1 MDGGRRLLQTLR
13 GAAGASASSRPVF
26 AGTRADLQEDRGA
39 SISSYSAFAPRPYFA
54 GRRRGFSRS
63 HIALELLSR
72 RGVGAVLALAFLGV
86 SVAYGVAR
94 GGHYEAFTA
103 QYGTPADAFARS
115 IGLGLDQVTITG
127 SHGLTE
133 ERVLQ
138 VAGLSGKNSLLFLDI
153 ANVRERLREHS
164 LVKDVRVR
172 KLYPDQL
179 LIEFVEREPFA
190 VWQRDGQLVVVSVDG
205 YPIQE
210 FTEDHAQDM
219 PFVVGPG
226 ANQRVAEYLKIVA
239 AAGDLSSR
247 IRAGVLVGERR
258 WTIKMTNGLDVKLPE
273 SEPEVAIAQF
283 AKLNR
288 EQRIMEKDLVS
299 VDMRVPGRIYARLTE
314 EAMAAREAAMPRRK
328 KGGQS

>member
-13 GAAGASASSRPVF
+13 GAAGASASARPAF
-26 AGTRADLQEDRGA
+26 AADLSQTDRGA
-39 SISSYSAFAPRPYFA
+39 SLSSYSAFAPRAHFV
-54 GRRRGFSRS
+54 GRRRGLSRS
-63 HIALELLSR
+63 HILLQLLAR
-72 RGVGAVLALAFLGV
+72 RGVGAVMAVAFLGA
-86 SVAYGVAR
+86 SIAFGVAR
-94 GGHYEAFTA
+94 GGHYEAFVA
-103 QYGTPADAFARS
+103 QYGTPSDAFARS

-127 SHGLTE
+127 SHGLSE

-138 VAGLSGKNSLLFLDI
+138 VANLSGKNSLLFLDI
-153 ANVRERLREHS
+153 A
-164 LVKDVRVR
+164 DVRVR

-205 YPIQE
+205 FPIQD
-210 FTEDHAQDM
+210 FTEDHSQDM

-226 ANQRVAEYLKIVA
+226 ANQRVAEYLKILD
-239 AAGDLSSR
+239 AAGDLRSR
-247 IRAGVLVGERR
+247 IRAGILVGERR
-258 WTIKMTNGLDVKLPE
+258 WTLKLTNGLDVKLPE

-288 EQRIMEKDLVS
+288 EHRIAEKDLVS

-328 KGGQS
+328 KGGQT

>member
-1 MDGGRRLLQTLR
+1 
-13 GAAGASASSRPVF
+13 V
-26 AGTRADLQEDRGA
+26 
-39 SISSYSAFAPRPYFA
+39 
-54 GRRRGFSRS
+54 GRRRGASRT
-63 HIALELLSR
+63 HLALQIFSR
-72 RGVGAVLALAFLGV
+72 RGVGAMLAVAFLGL
-86 SVAYGVAR
+86 SAAYGVVR
-94 GGHYEAFTA
+94 GGHYEAFLE
-103 QYGTPADAFARS
+103 QYGTPADALARS

-127 SHGLTE
+127 SHGLSE

-153 ANVRERLREHS
+153 GDVRERLREVS

-190 VWQRDGQLVVVSVDG
+190 VWQREGQLLVVSVDG

-210 FTEDHAQDM
+210 FTEDHGQDM

-226 ANQRVAEYLKIVA
+226 ANQRVAEYLKIVE
-239 AAGDLSSR
+239 AAGDLRSR

-288 EQRIMEKDLVS
+288 DYRIMEKDLVS

-314 EAMAAREAAMPRRK
+314 EAIAAREATMPRRK